1 VFGLFMNDCEFLAG
15 GYAGYV
21 AGEEDIV
28 LLVVV
33 RATE

>member
-1 VFGLFMNDCEFLAG
+1 MNDCEFLAG

-28 LLVVV
+28 LAVLAC
-33 RATE
+33 ATT